1 MSKRVYYS
9 EIVFTNEFY
18 IDGINIF
25 DSNNVEFVKNIDIDL
40 KMNLSFSKIN
50 NAKVFKI
57 KKLGFKIGIAHV
69 RDFKIICYLNWNMF
83 FKVSNHPKDYESI
96 HKNYT
101 LLEGYAISKIKES
114 LDDNMVYSSDYRTRA
129 FISNNNGLV
138 SLKYQRLEIEDE
150 KWFYFYEDV
159 NSNNFWTWE
168 DVPGISYFDTLDNA
182 KKEAITSLKN
192 YNSDSY
198 RYHKEPNNIIW
209 EYILTRFETFLYMM
223 KYIIIVPI
231 SVVLLSC
238 LMPISGITNWN
249 FMWLSSGCSTLAL
262 LISIL
267 AIWLNGYTI
276 SYFITD
282 KGIGAVKG
290 LYRECS
296 FENIKKIKI
305 RRSLFNK
312 NKGSIKFKL
321 HKGFS
326 YNFNFDHIDNYKEAY
341 EIIKEN
347 LTNN

>member
-1 MSKRVYYS
+1 MSKKVYFS
-9 EIVFTNEFY
+9 EIVFTNEFFV
-18 IDGINIF
+18 DGINIF

-57 KKLGFKIGIAHV
+57 KKLGFKIVIAHV
-69 RDFKIICYLNWNMF
+69 RDFKIICYLNSNMF
-83 FKVSNHPKDYESI
+83 FKVSNHPKNYESK

-114 LDDNMVYSSDYRTRA
+114 LDDNMVYSSDYKTRA

-150 KWFYFYEDV
+150 EDFYLYEDV

-223 KYIIIVPI
+223 KFIIIVPI

-249 FMWLSSGCSTLAL
+249 FIWLSSGCSTLAI

-267 AIWLNGYTI
+267 AIC
-276 SYFITD
+276 
-282 KGIGAVKG
+282 
-290 LYRECS
+290 LYQ
-296 FENIKKIKI
+296 
-305 RRSLFNK
+305 L
-312 NKGSIKFKL
+312 
-321 HKGFS
+321 
-326 YNFNFDHIDNYKEAY
+326 
-341 EIIKEN
+341 
-347 LTNN
+347 